1 MVISN
6 LNYLEVM
13 SDNQSIEG
21 GYYYGYGYWKEYDNQ
36 NLVQTQI
43 ATNVATNVAI
53 GDGATAFSFQ
63 SIDQDQFGL
72 QAS

>member
-1 MVISN
+1 
-6 LNYLEVM
+6 M
-13 SDNQSIEG
+13 SDNQTVEG
-21 GYYYGYGYWKEYDNQ
+21 GYYYGYWKKYYGGDNQ

>member
-13 SDNQSIEG
+13 SDNQTVEG
-21 GYYYGYGYWKEYDNQ
+21 GYYYGYWNGYDKQ